1 MPSEFVEG
9 LAQTL
14 NHVRSKS
21 QWPAARCLAPRSEFS
36 PSSVVSRAFTPS
48 KLHFEKAAESDDAQ
62 QHDADQ

>member
-36 PSSVVSRAFTPS
+36 PCNPCVPCVYPS
-48 KLHFEKAAESDDAQ
+48 KNFEKAAESDDAQ